1 MLTWTKYLLQQI
13 LRNVSKVLQWTA
25 AAVLGMSS
33 VYVSRNVEDT
43 QFKKC
48 DVRHD
53 LHACQ

>member
-1 MLTWTKYLLQQI
+1 MLSWTKYLLQQT
-13 LRNVSKVLQWTA
+13 LRTVIKVLQWTA
-25 AAVLGMSS
+25 AVVVGMSC

-53 LHACQ
+53 LQACQ